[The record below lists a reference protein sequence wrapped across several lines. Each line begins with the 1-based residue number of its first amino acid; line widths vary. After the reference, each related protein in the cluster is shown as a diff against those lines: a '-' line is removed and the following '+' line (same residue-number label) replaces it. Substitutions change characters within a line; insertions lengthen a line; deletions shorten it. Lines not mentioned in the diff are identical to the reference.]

1 MLLNFLKND
10 KAKKSFT
17 LFMTMVISVFVGIA
31 VSILNTRFLG
41 KEQYGDF
48 KFILNIYA
56 FIITFLTFGL
66 FYTSGRIIAQINDKR
81 NQRKVFGETITIS
94 FGISLVFML
103 IILVFSF
110 IQPKLYSFNVG
121 KELRIFLPLLMV
133 FPVQLCLEQLLQ
145 GNNKIYSLSVFR
157 ITPKLLY
164 IILFSVAVLIFSIN
178 TEIALLLHLV
188 SFIIVIFIILIIQK
202 PILSFKLKNLSK
214 IVRENRTYGFQIYLG
229 AITGVA
235 SHYIAGISIG
245 YFVDNIDVGFY
256 SLAITATLP
265 LSMLPVSV
273 GTTYFKQFVT
283 MDKIP
288 KKLILYTLIIG
299 ISALIVFIIF
309 IKKIV
314 ILLYP
319 AEFLPVVNLSYYLAI
334 GSVMHGFAD
343 FINRFLS
350 AKGLGKSL
358 RNSNFIVGF
367 INLIGYTMFVA
378 LFNTHGAV
386 MTRIVAGSAYLIVM
400 IYYYKQYLKK
410 FLYDE

>member
-288 KKLILYTLIIG
+288 K
-299 ISALIVFIIF
+299 
-309 IKKIV
+309 
-314 ILLYP
+314 
-319 AEFLPVVNLSYYLAI
+319 N
-334 GSVMHGFAD
+334 
-343 FINRFLS
+343 
-350 AKGLGKSL
+350 
-358 RNSNFIVGF
+358 
-367 INLIGYTMFVA
+367 
-378 LFNTHGAV
+378 
-386 MTRIVAGSAYLIVM
+386 
-400 IYYYKQYLKK
+400 
-410 FLYDE
+410 